1 VSRDGRSSNQPRR
14 HVESKLGC
22 VFHLRSL
29 VFDLPSS
36 DVPTRHGTP
45 HLPEK
50 KTCPIH
56 DARILSGAPP
66 PFFPRWFD
74 RARRL
79 LLEALSQ
86 GRPWSAAMAAY
97 AAAGP
102 SNRKMME
109 APLWSAAWT
118 PTTSPKAVRT
128 STGKKISCIPRRPTG
143 RAVPSLATPPPSLS
157 LPH

>member
-1 VSRDGRSSNQPRR
+1 VTVGRPTSRADMWG
-14 HVESKLGC
+14 
-22 VFHLRSL
+22 
-29 VFDLPSS
+29 PSS
-36 DVPTRHGTP
+36 DASSIFALWSSIFPHPTFPPGTAP
-45 HLPEK
+45 RISLKK